1 MALRQLEKTYEP
13 KQVEERWYQ
22 FWIDKGYFRA
32 STDRSEPPYTIVIP
46 PPNITGS
53 LHVGHALNNSLQ
65 DILIRWRRMQ
75 GRNTLWMPGTD
86 HAGIATQNVVERQ
99 LMAEGTSREA
109 LGREAFIQRVWE
121 WKAQSGGTII
131 QQLKRLGASCD
142 WDRLRFTM
150 DEGLSKAVREVF
162 VRLHEEGLIY
172 RGERL
177 INWCPRCLTA
187 LSDIEVE
194 HEETGGKLYHIYY
207 PLADDS
213 SAKLTVATTRPETLL
228 GDTAVAVHPED
239 PRYNRLIGKKVRL
252 PLTSREIPIVGDS
265 ILVDRE
271 FGTGAV
277 KITPAHDFNDFE
289 AGERHHLPRLPIL
302 DHQARLDPVGLRA
315 ASVEQTVIEAIELLR
330 VNQARPKVEHLLQE
344 RGLLA
349 KVEAHKMALG
359 KCYRCKTVVE
369 PYLSPQWFVKI
380 KPLAEPAIKA
390 VEEGRIRLIPEAWVN
405 NYLGWMRDI
414 KDWCISRQIWWGHQI
429 PAWYCRACNEDA
441 ILETAHEGMATT
453 EAQALPKASRKRITI
468 LSEANPIVSRTAPT
482 LCPVCGGKD
491 FIQDPDVLDTWFSSA
506 LWPFSTLGWPEQTP
520 ELKVF
525 YPTSTLVTGLDILFF
540 WVARMIMM
548 GLKFTGQAPFREV
561 YIHAL
566 VRDAEG
572 QKMSKSK
579 GNVIDPLSVME
590 RYGTDA
596 LRFTLASMASPG
608 RDIKLAEERIG
619 GYRNF
624 ANKIWNAARFILMH
638 LDGPREPVPLKDRS
652 FPDRWIMSRLN
663 HAIQAVNG
671 SLAQYRFDQ
680 AASQLYKFIWHEYCD
695 WYLEL
700 IKPVLSASPGLSTG
714 AAEGPVLSKGEACPE
729 QASRLLRQAQ
739 DERLACRRGPV
750 LQDKDSQE
758 ARRTRQTL
766 IESFETLLR
775 LLHPFMPFIS
785 EEVWQTLR
793 QGSGQALPHEGE
805 SIVTQSYPTPK
816 PAWDSKEAEAAFTT
830 LERFVT
836 TVRTGRALLNY
847 QPAKTLVLYGTSR
860 DGQESA
866 DLQKLR
872 QYLAH
877 LSKGTVTLLPQQEW
891 PGTKVLRLVVESLTV
906 GLLVEGD
913 VDLQKALDRVRKQR
927 EEGRQES
934 KRLTGK
940 LANADFVAK
949 APPAVVT
956 EHEER
961 LRMIHQEETILTYS
975 EQQLRAMMR

>member
-13 KQVEERWYQ
+13 KQVEERWYR
-22 FWIDKGYFRA
+22 FWIDRGYFHA
-32 STDRSEPPYTIVIP
+32 SPQHPQQPYTIVIP

-99 LMAEGTSREA
+99 LMSEGTTREA
-109 LGREAFIQRVWE
+109 LGRDAFIKRVWD

-194 HEETGGKLYHIYY
+194 HEDQPGKLYHIRY
-207 PLADDS
+207 PLADDP
-213 SAKLTVATTRPETLL
+213 ATFLVVATTRPETLL
-228 GDTAVAVHPED
+228 GDTAIAVHPED
-239 PRYNRLIGKKVRL
+239 PRHAALIGKSVRL

-289 AGERHHLPRLPIL
+289 AGERHRLPRLAIL

-315 ASVEQTVIEAIELLR
+315 ALVDREIIEAIELLR
-330 VNQARPKVEHLLQE
+330 VNQARPKIEQKLQE

-390 VEEGRIRLIPEAWVN
+390 VEDGRVRLIPEAWTN

-429 PAWYCRACNEDA
+429 PAWYCRPCNADA
-441 ILETAHEGMATT
+441 ILETAHEGMSTT
-453 EAQALPKASRKRITI
+453 EAQTLPKASRKRITI
-468 LSEANPIVSRTAPT
+468 LSNATPLVSRVEPT
-482 LCPVCGGKD
+482 RCPACGGND
-491 FIQDPDVLDTWFSSA
+491 FFQDPDVLDTWFSSA

-520 ELKVF
+520 ELKTF

-548 GLKFTGQAPFREV
+548 GLKFTGEVPFRDV

-579 GNVIDPLSVME
+579 GNVIDPLSVMD

-608 RDIKLAEERIG
+608 RDIKLAEERIE

-638 LDGPREPVPLKDRS
+638 LDGPHDHVPLKERS
-652 FPDRWIMSRLN
+652 FADRWIMSRLN
-663 HAIQAVNG
+663 HTIRAVNTA
-671 SLAQYRFDQ
+671 LEQYRFDQ
-680 AASQLYKFIWHEYCD
+680 AASQLYQFIWHEYCD

-700 IKPVLSASPGLSTG
+700 AKPS
-714 AAEGPVLSKGEACPE
+714 
-729 QASRLLRQAQ
+729 
-739 DERLACRRGPV
+739 
-750 LQDKDSQE
+750 LQDKESPE
-758 ARRTRQTL
+758 ANRTRQTL
-766 IESFETLLR
+766 LESFETLLR
-775 LLHPFMPFIS
+775 LLHPFMPFVS
-785 EEVWQTLR
+785 EEIWQTV
-793 QGSGQALPHEGE
+793 PHDGD
-805 SIVTQSYPTPK
+805 SIVTQPYPNPTPD
-816 PAWDSKEAEAAFTT
+816 WESKDAEAAFAT
-830 LERFVT
+830 LEQFVT

-847 QPAKTLVLYGTSR
+847 QPGKKVTLYGAAVR
-860 DGQESA
+860 EDHFAG
-866 DLQKLR
+866 LQQLR
-872 QYLAH
+872 PSIEH
-877 LSKGTVTLLPQQEW
+877 LSRGTVHLTAIETW
-891 PGTKVLRLVVESLTV
+891 PTDNVLRLVTEGISAGLVVEGEVDFESL
-906 GLLVEGD
+906 
-913 VDLQKALDRVRKQR
+913 LQKIQKQHKDNQQETKRLEAKLGNVEFTSKAPPEVIHEHRDRVRILQ
-927 EEGRQES
+927 QES
-934 KRLTGK
+934 RLLGS
-940 LANADFVAK
+940 
-949 APPAVVT
+949 
-956 EHEER
+956 
-961 LRMIHQEETILTYS
+961 S
-975 EQQLRAMMR
+975 EQQLRTMMPAKE